1 MNGRNKVSA
10 FTMIECL
17 IALLILNTILLSFG
31 LFIRQSEKLNTFF
44 QKDEQTEWLIFLA
57 QFENELASSQRI
69 SIIENRLYYEN
80 EKTFVI
86 EGYQQMIRKR
96 GTAGGHQPMLT
107 GVKHVQFKEEDRV
120 ILLHVEFMNGDNKY
134 GIWTKQ
140 KT

>member
-57 QFENELASSQRI
+57 QFENELASSQSI

>member
-1 MNGRNKVSA
+1 
-10 FTMIECL
+10 MIECL

-80 EKTFVI
+80 EKTFII

-96 GTAGGHQPMLT
+96 GTAGGHHPMLT
-107 GVKHVQFKEEDRV
+107 GVKRVQFKEEDQV

>member
-1 MNGRNKVSA
+1 
-10 FTMIECL
+10 MIECL

-31 LFIRQSEKLNTFF
+31 LFIQQSEKLNTFF

-57 QFENELASSQRI
+57 QFENELASSERI

>member
-1 MNGRNKVSA
+1 
-10 FTMIECL
+10 MIECL

-31 LFIRQSEKLNTFF
+31 LFIRQSEKMNTFF

>member
-80 EKTFVI
+80 EKTFII

-107 GVKHVQFKEEDRV
+107 GVKRVQFKEEDQV

>member
-1 MNGRNKVSA
+1 
-10 FTMIECL
+10 MIECL

-96 GTAGGHQPMLT
+96 GTAGGHQPMLK

>member
-1 MNGRNKVSA
+1 MNGKNKVSA

-31 LFIRQSEKLNTFF
+31 LFIRQSEKMNTFF

-69 SIIENRLYYEN
+69 LIIENRLYYQN

-96 GTAGGHQPMLT
+96 GTTGGHQPMLT
-107 GVKHVQFKEEDRV
+107 GVTRVQFKEEDQV

>member
-1 MNGRNKVSA
+1 
-10 FTMIECL
+10 MIECL

-96 GTAGGHQPMLT
+96 GTAGCHQPMLT

>member
-1 MNGRNKVSA
+1 
-10 FTMIECL
+10 MIECL

-57 QFENELASSQRI
+57 QFENELASSKRI

>member
-80 EKTFVI
+80 EKTFII

-107 GVKHVQFKEEDRV
+107 GVKRVQLKEEDQV

>member
-1 MNGRNKVSA
+1 
-10 FTMIECL
+10 MIECL

-57 QFENELASSQRI
+57 QFENELASSKRI

-107 GVKHVQFKEEDRV
+107 GVKGVQFKEENQV

>member
-1 MNGRNKVSA
+1 
-10 FTMIECL
+10 MIECL

-57 QFENELASSQRI
+57 QFENELASSQSI

>member
-1 MNGRNKVSA
+1 
-10 FTMIECL
+10 MIECL

-69 SIIENRLYYEN
+69 SIIEHRLYYEN

>member
-1 MNGRNKVSA
+1 
-10 FTMIECL
+10 MIECL

>member
-1 MNGRNKVSA
+1 
-10 FTMIECL
+10 MIECL

-57 QFENELASSQRI
+57 QFENELASSKRI

-120 ILLHVEFMNGDNKY
+120 ILLHVEFMNGDNNY
-134 GIWTKQ
+134 GIWTKK

>member
-1 MNGRNKVSA
+1 
-10 FTMIECL
+10 MIECL

-107 GVKHVQFKEEDRV
+107 GVKHVQFKEDRV

>member
-1 MNGRNKVSA
+1 
-10 FTMIECL
+10 MIECL

-96 GTAGGHQPMLT
+96 GTAGGISLC
-107 GVKHVQFKEEDRV
+107 
-120 ILLHVEFMNGDNKY
+120 
-134 GIWTKQ
+134 
-140 KT
+140 